1 MALNLQTFKTRTL
14 TAIVFVVIMLGGLLI
29 NQWTFLVLFSV
40 IHYGCWIE
48 YQKLIALI
56 DNDYKNISPF
66 HKYGIRLLGFG
77 FMLWVTTDAFKI
89 GDVALY
95 EIGWWLLIVMLIAL
109 PIMEI
114 VVSRQ
119 FNLKNLGYSFL
130 GLLYIS
136 ISLGLLLNIRCGP
149 AGSKDSLFFGQE
161 FMLVVGEVICL
172 MIIASL
178 WINDTM
184 AYIVGSLIGKTP
196 FSSISPKKTWE
207 GTIGGAILAVAAVTL
222 TNYLINDAFIMMK
235 YNTTDIVEFSDEP
248 CACKRNFPVISKMI
262 GRLNDVVVDMDGK
275 VLHASFFGIAL
286 SKDSSIHQYQVTFN
300 GDSLNL
306 NIHNLQNDKDY
317 YVNKYIPLIQ
327 KYARFDRYSVTMNAP
342 FEKAPNGKHREVVDK
357 RKVKE
362 YIYTE

>member
-66 HKYGIRLLGFG
+66 HKYGILLLGFG

-222 TNYLINDAFIMMK
+222 TNYLINDAFI
-235 YNTTDIVEFSDEP
+235 SAL
-248 CACKRNFPVISKMI
+248 CISSI
-262 GRLNDVVVDMDGK
+262 TVV
-275 VLHASFFGIAL
+275 FGIMGDLFESKLKRLANV
-286 SKDSSIHQYQVTFN
+286 KDSGSIMPGHGGFLDRF
-300 GDSLNL
+300 DSLL
-306 NIHNLQNDKDY
+306 FASSFVWL
-317 YVNKYIPLIQ
+317 YVRL
-327 KYARFDRYSVTMNAP
+327 FM
-342 FEKAPNGKHREVVDK
+342 
-357 RKVKE
+357 
-362 YIYTE
+362 